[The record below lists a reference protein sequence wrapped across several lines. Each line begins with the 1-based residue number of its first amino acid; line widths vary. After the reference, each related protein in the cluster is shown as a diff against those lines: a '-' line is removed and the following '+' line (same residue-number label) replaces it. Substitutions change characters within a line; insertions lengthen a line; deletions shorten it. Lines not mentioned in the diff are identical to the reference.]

1 MVRDRKLLPA
11 GLLSASAML
20 AALSLPGGV
29 RAQNASPSPRVP
41 NAAKAKPL
49 SAAAATLRFQEA
61 QTLREAYLAL
71 ASGDHDYDGHR
82 VKAMEAVK
90 AALNIL
96 DRAVLKHGT
105 QQQQSSTTQGQ
116 AAVANALTTAKQTPK
131 VHENQTQS
139 DKLLQQAAQLLG
151 QVRTTLVQ
159 HKQQHVLTHVDT
171 AAGEIT
177 TALKIR

>member
-1 MVRDRKLLPA
+1 
-11 GLLSASAML
+11 
-20 AALSLPGGV
+20 
-29 RAQNASPSPRVP
+29 
-41 NAAKAKPL
+41 
-49 SAAAATLRFQEA
+49 
-61 QTLREAYLAL
+61 
-71 ASGDHDYDGHR
+71 
-82 VKAMEAVK
+82 MEAVK

-105 QQQQSSTTQGQ
+105 SQQQSATTQGQ
-116 AAVANALTTAKQTPK
+116 AAVASALATAKKTSK

-151 QVRTTLVQ
+151 QVRATLVQ

-171 AAGEIT
+171 AASEIT

>member
-1 MVRDRKLLPA
+1 MSAVLVSLSLTAGLPA
-11 GLLSASAML
+11 
-20 AALSLPGGV
+20 
-29 RAQNASPSPRVP
+29 QNPSPSPRVP
-41 NAAKAKPL
+41 NPAKSKPL

-61 QTLREAYLAL
+61 QTLRQAYLVL
-71 ASGDHDYDGHR
+71 AAGDHDYDGHR

-90 AALNIL
+90 ASLNIL

-105 QQQQSSTTQGQ
+105 SQQQSATTQGQ

-159 HKQQHVLTHVDT
+159 HKQQHVLTHLDT